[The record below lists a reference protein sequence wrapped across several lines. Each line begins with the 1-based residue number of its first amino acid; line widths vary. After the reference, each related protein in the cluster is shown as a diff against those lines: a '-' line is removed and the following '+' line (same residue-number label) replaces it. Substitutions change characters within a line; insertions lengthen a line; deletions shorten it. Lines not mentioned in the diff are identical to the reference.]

1 MVSITRLNL
10 LGDMGQGQP
19 AHAFM
24 KKLFATREAHAS
36 LFIMVPL
43 IVGHTVKLISVEA
56 SLSIFLSWL
65 TSGRCDE

>member
-56 SLSIFLSWL
+56 SLSIFLSRL
-65 TSGRCDE
+65 TSGICGE